1 MTKEKL
7 AEISMMIIMH
17 AGTAKSLLMEAIQN
31 AEKGKYDK
39 IEEYLK
45 KADLEII
52 EANKKH
58 FEAMELDQKGELVID
73 VLFLHSEDQ
82 FLSTQI
88 FATTAKSL
96 ITLHRKIDKK

>member
-7 AEISMMIIMH
+7 VEISMMMIMH

-58 FEAMELDQKGELVID
+58 FEAMELDGKGELVID
-73 VLFLHSEDQ
+73 VLFLHAEDQ
-82 FLSTQI
+82 FLATQI
-88 FATTAKSL
+88 FVATTKSL
-96 ITLHRKIDKK
+96 IALHRKIDKK